1 VSRYDHPSAA
11 AAPGT
16 PGLPPHSKVMS
27 PAKKLQT
34 LKQEDFDRLLT
45 WLDPDPERAGILY
58 ERIRWRLIAILAS
71 RGCAVAEELADD
83 IIDRVAR
90 RVVDIQPTYVG
101 DKAIYFLGV
110 MNNVHHEYLRR
121 PAMPRLVE
129 IVDDVDEKETTHLCL
144 DKCLD
149 KLSPHSRQ
157 MIEQYYAENK
167 KAKIALRQRIAAEF
181 GISLNTLRLRA
192 LRIRE
197 KLQACI
203 EQCLVSEARPRGPQP
218 GSPAGVGR

>member
-1 VSRYDHPSAA
+1 
-11 AAPGT
+11 
-16 PGLPPHSKVMS
+16 MS

-34 LKQEDFDRLLT
+34 LQQEDFDQLLR
-45 WLDPDPERAGILY
+45 WLDPDSDRAGLIY

-90 RVVDIQPTYVG
+90 RVVDIQQTYVG

-110 MNNVHHEYLRR
+110 MNNVHHEYLKR
-121 PAMPRLVE
+121 PMISGRPLDS
-129 IVDDVDEKETTHLCL
+129 DDDIETKEMTHACL
-144 DKCLD
+144 DTCLD
-149 KLSPHSRQ
+149 TLAPHSRQ
-157 MIEQYYAENK
+157 MIEGYYAADK
-167 KAKIALRQRIAAEF
+167 RAKIDLRKRLATEF
-181 GISLNTLRLRA
+181 GVSLNTLRLRA

-203 EQCLVSEARPRGPQP
+203 EQCLGAEARP
-218 GSPAGVGR
+218 

>member
-1 VSRYDHPSAA
+1 
-11 AAPGT
+11 
-16 PGLPPHSKVMS
+16 MS

-34 LKQEDFDRLLT
+34 LKQEDFDRLLA
-45 WLDPDPERAGILY
+45 WLDPDPEPAGILY

-71 RGCAVAEELADD
+71 RGCAIAEELADE

-110 MNNVHHEYLRR
+110 MNNVHHEYLKR
-121 PAMPRLVE
+121 PVLPRLVA
-129 IVDDVDEKETTHLCL
+129 IIDDVDEKATTHLCL

-149 KLSPHSRQ
+149 QLSPHARQ

-167 KAKIALRQRIAAEF
+167 RAKIDLRKRIAAEF

-197 KLQACI
+197 KLQTCI
-203 EQCLVSEARPRGPQP
+203 EQCLEA
-218 GSPAGVGR
+218 